1 MKITLKDINKV
12 YKSRGGD
19 VAALSNINLDLSG
32 KREVVIS
39 GSTGSGKTTLL
50 YLIGLINR
58 DYIGEYMLDDMDMR
72 RLSGRKLSR
81 FRNKIFGYIFQE
93 YALIEEDTCY
103 ENVLLPLLY
112 SGKKIKNKRQRVE
125 DILEKVGLSEKV
137 NVKVR
142 ELSGGQR
149 QRVAIARALVHEP
162 SIILADE
169 MTSALDAAT
178 KKIIMDVL
186 YDYVDSDESKM
197 LIMVSHEPEAIKR
210 EGQLH
215 VVLEKG
221 EVVGTAVY

>member
-12 YKSRGGD
+12 YKSRGGN

-81 FRNKIFGYIFQE
+81 FRNKTFGYIFQE

-210 EGQLH
+210 EGQLQ

-221 EVVGTAVY
+221 EVVETAAY

>member
-58 DYIGEYMLDDMDMR
+58 DYTGEYMLDDMDMR

-81 FRNKIFGYIFQE
+81 FRNKTFGYIFQE

-112 SGKKIKNKRQRVE
+112 SGKKIKNKRQKVE
-125 DILEKVGLSEKV
+125 DILGKVGLSEKV

-169 MTSALDAAT
+169 MTSALDGKT

-210 EGQLH
+210 DGQLH
-215 VVLEKG
+215 VVLERG
-221 EVVGTAVY
+221 ELV